1 MKHAQI
7 WAAVDAVAARHGL
20 TPSGLARLAGLDP
33 TTFNKSKR
41 MGGGKAGA
49 DKPRWPSTESIAKAL
64 DAVGESFESFA
75 APTSGQSGGRPGQ
88 AVPLLGFAQAGADCY
103 FDDAGFPAKE
113 GWDEVRFPG
122 LESKD
127 AYALEITDQSME
139 PVYRAGDRIVVSP
152 SAQPRRG
159 DRVVV
164 KTTQGEVMARQLG
177 RMSARKVELLS
188 LNPPYPPREIDLAN
202 VAWIARIVWAS
213 Q

>member
-1 MKHAQI
+1 VKHAQI
-7 WAAVDAVAARHGL
+7 WAAVDAVASKHGL

-41 MGGGKAGA
+41 VGGGRAGG
-49 DKPRWPSTESIAKAL
+49 DKPRWPSTESVAKAL
-64 DAVGESFESFA
+64 EAVGESFESFA
-75 APTSGQSGGRPGQ
+75 ALAEGQGASRIGQS
-88 AVPLLGFAQAGADCY
+88 VPLIGFAQAGADGY
-103 FDDAGFPAKE
+103 FDDAGFPAGQ

-122 LESKD
+122 LESD
-127 AYALEITDQSME
+127 AVYALEVTGDSME

-152 SAQPRRG
+152 SAQQRRG

-164 KTTQGEVMARQLG
+164 KTHEGEVMAKQLG

-188 LNPPYPPREIDLAN
+188 LNPAYPPREIELSN